1 MPIIGWPELVLVLV
15 ILIFIFGAKRIKGLA
30 KGLGEGVREFK
41 NATTDSSDDS
51 DDSDDSEDVNKNIIE
66 MARKQGITT
75 EGKKI
80 TQILKEIDDLKTEKS

>member
-1 MPIIGWPELVLVLV
+1 MSFIGWPELVLVLV

-41 NATTDSSDDS
+41 KATTEPP
-51 DDSDDSEDVNKNIIE
+51 DDSEDINKNIIE

-80 TQILKEIDDLKTEKS
+80 TQILKEIDNLKTEKS

>member
-1 MPIIGWPELVLVLV
+1 MPIIGWQELILVLV
-15 ILIFIFGAKRIKGLA
+15 ILVFIFGAKRIKGLA

-41 NATTDSSDDS
+41 KATTEPP
-51 DDSDDSEDVNKNIIE
+51 DDSEDINKNIIE

-80 TQILKEIDDLKTEKS
+80 TQILKEIEDLKTEKS

>member
-1 MPIIGWPELVLVLV
+1 MPIIGWQELILVLV

-41 NATTDSSDDS
+41 KATTEPP
-51 DDSDDSEDVNKNIIE
+51 DDSEDINKNIIE

-75 EGKKI
+75 EGKNI
-80 TQILKEIDDLKTEKS
+80 TQILKEIEDLKTEKS

>member
-1 MPIIGWPELVLVLV
+1 MSFIGWPELVLVLV
-15 ILIFIFGAKRIKGLA
+15 ILIFLFGAKRIKGLA

-41 NATTDSSDDS
+41 NATTDSS

>member
-1 MPIIGWPELVLVLV
+1 MPIIGWQELILVLV

-41 NATTDSSDDS
+41 KATTEPP
-51 DDSDDSEDVNKNIIE
+51 DDSEDINKNIIE

-80 TQILKEIDDLKTEKS
+80 TQILKEIEDLKTEKS

>member
-1 MPIIGWPELVLVLV
+1 MSFIGWPELVLVLV

-51 DDSDDSEDVNKNIIE
+51 DDSEDINKNIIE

-80 TQILKEIDDLKTEKS
+80 TQILKEIDNLKTEKS

>member
-1 MPIIGWPELVLVLV
+1 MSFIGWPELVLVLV
-15 ILIFIFGAKRIKGLA
+15 ILIFLFGAKRIKGLA

-41 NATTDSSDDS
+41 NATTDSS

-80 TQILKEIDDLKTEKS
+80 TQILKEIEDLKTEKS

>member
-1 MPIIGWPELVLVLV
+1 MSFIGWPELVLVLV

-51 DDSDDSEDVNKNIIE
+51 DDSEDVNKNIIE

>member
-1 MPIIGWPELVLVLV
+1 
-15 ILIFIFGAKRIKGLA
+15 GLA

-41 NATTDSSDDS
+41 NATTDSS

>member
-1 MPIIGWPELVLVLV
+1 MSFIGWPELVLVLV

-51 DDSDDSEDVNKNIIE
+51 DDSDDVNKNIIE

-80 TQILKEIDDLKTEKS
+80 TQILKEIEDLKTEKS

>member
-1 MPIIGWPELVLVLV
+1 MPIIGWQELILVLV

-30 KGLGEGVREFK
+30 KGLGEGIREFK
-41 NATTDSSDDS
+41 NATTEPP
-51 DDSDDSEDVNKNIIE
+51 DDSEDINKNIIE

-80 TQILKEIDDLKTEKS
+80 TQILKEIEDLKTEKS

>member
-1 MPIIGWPELVLVLV
+1 MPIIGWQELILVLV

-41 NATTDSSDDS
+41 NATTEPT
-51 DDSDDSEDVNKNIIE
+51 DDSEDINKNIIE

-80 TQILKEIDDLKTEKS
+80 TQILKEIEDLKTEKS